1 MTARIIDGTRIGQQI
16 REEVAL
22 EVAEL
27 RQLGLVPGLAT
38 VLVGDKP
45 ASRVYVNSKIKACES
60 LAIHSEPL
68 HLPIDTTTEEVLD
81 HIRRLND
88 KQEIDGILVQLP
100 LPPQIDEQS
109 VLWAVDPA
117 KDVDGLHPMNAGKLA
132 LGREGLRPCTPSG
145 VVEILRREKIPMKG
159 SHAVILGRSNLVG
172 KPQAFLLL
180 QEHATV
186 TICHSRT
193 RDLPLV
199 ARQADI
205 LIAAMGRPAMVTAE
219 YVKPG
224 AVVIDVGTNRV
235 EGEALSALL
244 KADLSLAAQY
254 ERNKAANRNSVLCG
268 DVNFS
273 SVSAVASALTP
284 VPGGVGPLTIAML
297 MKNTLQAARMRRGR
311 PAHSQ

>member
-1 MTARIIDGTRIGQQI
+1 MTARIVDGTRIGQQI
-16 REEVAL
+16 REEVAR

-27 RQLGLVPGLAT
+27 RQHGLVPGLAT

-60 LAIHSEPL
+60 LGIHSEPL
-68 HLPIDTTTEEVLD
+68 HLPTGTTTEEVLD

-88 KQEIDGILVQLP
+88 MPEIDGILVQLP
-100 LPPQIDEQS
+100 LPPQIDEQA

-145 VVEILRREKIPMKG
+145 VIEILRREKISMKG
-159 SHAVILGRSNLVG
+159 SHAVIIGRSNLVG

-186 TICHSRT
+186 TLCHSRT
-193 RDLPLV
+193 RDLPSV
-199 ARQADI
+199 TRQADI

-219 YVKPG
+219 YVKEG

-235 EGEALSALL
+235 EGEALLALL
-244 KADLSLAAQY
+244 RADPSLALQY
-254 ERNKAANRNSVLCG
+254 ERNIAANRNYVLCG